1 MPNTKKIINFLVSFI
16 ITSTFFVSLFI
27 LTYVELY
34 ARNDIAAIN
43 TDFKKF
49 CLGLA
54 QPLGGIDFYMFL
66 YNKLFPFAFL
76 MIAISGILVLVI
88 YLFVFLKIFVRD
100 KKMSLRFAIFA
111 ILMFFLIPLS
121 FFITST
127 LIPSSLFI
135 VSIIATI
142 IAIISI
148 ITVFNCL
155 KISSYNKYK
164 LIFFPLLVFLSYF
177 LLFGAW
183 INTKYSALYKCAEL
197 YLR

>member
-1 MPNTKKIINFLVSFI
+1 MPNIKKTIKFLVSFI

-27 LTYVELY
+27 LIYVELY
-34 ARNDIAAIN
+34 ARSDIAAVDI
-43 TDFKKF
+43 DFKEF
-49 CLGLA
+49 CLSLA
-54 QPLGGIDFYMFL
+54 QPPGEIDFYMFL
-66 YNKLFPFAFL
+66 YDKLFPFGFL
-76 MIAISGILVLVI
+76 MIAISGILVLALYFFI
-88 YLFVFLKIFVRD
+88 FLKIFVRN
-100 KKMSLRFAIFA
+100 KRMSLRFAVFA
-111 ILMFFLIPLS
+111 ILIFFLIPSS
-121 FFITST
+121 FFITSI

-142 IAIISI
+142 TTIIL
-148 ITVFNCL
+148 ITTIFNCL

-183 INTKYSALYKCAEL
+183 INTKYSALYECAKL